1 MLLGFF
7 SKEIFVANY
16 NFLLKYYEI
25 EKERNRY
32 IYLAYI
38 YDYIKFKICFNFY
51 LDRKMI
57 HERHN
62 LLE

>member
-1 MLLGFF
+1 MR
-7 SKEIFVANY
+7 
-16 NFLLKYYEI
+16 
-25 EKERNRY
+25 EKTEKLRY
-32 IYLAYI
+32 IYLAYV
-38 YDYIKFKICFNFY
+38 YDYIKFKICFYFS